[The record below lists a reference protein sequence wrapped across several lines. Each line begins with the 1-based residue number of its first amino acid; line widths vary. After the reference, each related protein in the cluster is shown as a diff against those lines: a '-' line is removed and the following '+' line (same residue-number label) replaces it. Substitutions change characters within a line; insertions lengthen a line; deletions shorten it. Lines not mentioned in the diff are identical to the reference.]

1 MRTGIVAK
9 KMGMTRIYLS
19 DGTHVPVTVL
29 SLDSCQVIAQKH
41 DENLNF
47 FSVTLGSGIA
57 KAKNTLKPQREA
69 YAKIKIEPKK
79 KLAEYRVSKE
89 NLIEIG
95 KEIGVNHFVV
105 GQYVDVT
112 GISIGKGFA
121 GSMKRHNFSG
131 LRASHG
137 VSISHRSHGSTGNSQ
152 DPGRVFKGKKMAGHM
167 GSHRTTIQN
176 LQVVATDEERG
187 LLFIKGGV
195 PGSSGSWLSLRDA
208 IKKALP
214 SDAPYPAGIKG
225 LDKKEEKPAEEAK
238 TEAPIEESKKEE
250 KPAEE
255 SKKEVLTEEKNKDGK
270 N

>member
-112 GISIGKGFA
+112 GISIGK
-121 GSMKRHNFSG
+121 
-131 LRASHG
+131 
-137 VSISHRSHGSTGNSQ
+137 
-152 DPGRVFKGKKMAGHM
+152 
-167 GSHRTTIQN
+167 
-176 LQVVATDEERG
+176 
-187 LLFIKGGV
+187 
-195 PGSSGSWLSLRDA
+195 
-208 IKKALP
+208 
-214 SDAPYPAGIKG
+214 
-225 LDKKEEKPAEEAK
+225 
-238 TEAPIEESKKEE
+238 
-250 KPAEE
+250 
-255 SKKEVLTEEKNKDGK
+255 
-270 N
+270 